1 MIQRTQFPGITRN
14 IVSLYHYSFKT
25 ELFKPVRNVELE
37 LFLNA
42 LWLKGK
48 LNNYSISG
56 VIAGRM
62 RQNTMQ
68 SLPTLAWL

>member
-14 IVSLYHYSFKT
+14 LVSLYQYSFKT
-25 ELFKPVRNVELE
+25 QLFKPVRNVELE
-37 LFLNA
+37 LFVNA

-56 VIAGRM
+56 VIVAGRI
-62 RQNTMQ
+62 QCKVYQ
-68 SLPTLAWL
+68 F